1 MSHAPTIFIVDD
13 DYSIQR
19 SLRFLLATARLTT
32 EAYKS
37 VEEFLS
43 MVDPHRPGC
52 LLLDVKMPG
61 VSGLELLERLRDQA
75 IAIPTVMM
83 SGFADTTSVVRA
95 MRAGA
100 MDFLEKP
107 FDDDRLIGCVSKAL
121 QHDQFLREER
131 QSRDFLQKRIESLT
145 PREQQTMELISRGAT
160 TKQIAAKLGISTKT
174 VDVHRTRVLEK
185 MEVTNAVELALLLE
199 RKRESDSHS

>member
-1 MSHAPTIFIVDD
+1 
-13 DYSIQR
+13 
-19 SLRFLLATARLTT
+19 
-32 EAYKS
+32 
-37 VEEFLS
+37 
-43 MVDPHRPGC
+43 
-52 LLLDVKMPG
+52 
-61 VSGLELLERLRDQA
+61 
-75 IAIPTVMM
+75 
-83 SGFADTTSVVRA
+83 
-95 MRAGA
+95 
-100 MDFLEKP
+100 
-107 FDDDRLIGCVSKAL
+107 L

-174 VDVHRTRVLEK
+174 VDVHRARVLEK